1 MFLILRRQGWYLV
14 CAAIVIGGLAA
25 CSRQAGPTA
34 TLAATP
40 RPALTAQVAPSVAP
54 PPPPSQTPAPT
65 ATSEP
70 LALTVNGQDI
80 TLAKYNRE
88 LARCQAGK
96 TGAGADPADC
106 PAAVLSQLTKQAVI
120 EQAAAAAGITVA
132 QSDVDAALNKITAS
146 LGGPSAL
153 AGWLGA
159 NQYQANEF
167 RLAMQADLLRARMV
181 AHVTAGIGPGAE
193 QVHARE
199 ILVTSADTAQVVLTK
214 LQAGADFATLA
225 LEYSRDLSSRAGG
238 GDLGWFPRGLLT
250 VPEVDQAAFVLQP
263 GQTSGVIHS
272 ALGYHIVQVLER
284 DPQRPLSAAASQA
297 LRAAAYAAW
306 LGGQLA
312 QAVVVKHLSP

>member
-1 MFLILRRQGWYLV
+1 MKLGNGLFLILRRQGWYLV

-146 LGGPSAL
+146 LGGPGAL
-153 AGWLGA
+153 AGW
-159 NQYQANEF
+159 
-167 RLAMQADLLRARMV
+167 DK
-181 AHVTAGIGPGAE
+181 
-193 QVHARE
+193 
-199 ILVTSADTAQVVLTK
+199 LVRTYGK
-214 LQAGADFATLA
+214 RTLA
-225 LEYSRDLSSRAGG
+225 AALTPAIGYARDG
-238 GDLGWFPRGLLT
+238 FPVT
-250 VPEVDQAAFVLQP
+250 P
-263 GQTSGVIHS
+263 I
-272 ALGYHIVQVLER
+272 I
-284 DPQRPLSAAASQA
+284 ASQWAAETA
-297 LRAAAYAAW
+297 LLQEDSGAATTFLPNGRAPKAGEAGNISRSINFSVR
-306 LGGQLA
+306 L
-312 QAVVVKHLSP
+312 KP